1 MRLAANAHVCFSQVD
16 GAKTSTNPKCAAL
29 AEQVRE
35 EAAIATAAFRAAEM
49 WLKLKSPSVSDGNNF
64 GVDVQNYVI
73 SELVAMRTQM
83 DAFIIASRDYHYS
96 RAEGVG
102 KLFAGNKSDES
113 TSESSEVADGKVE
126 TETAAITPT
135 HTLMHTNPRFCS
147 SLPLA
152 FRSFRSHRPRRRRR
166 RRPRRTLRRRPGR
179 PTTSRTSSAWTSRRT
194 TPHSTGDCQ
203 HAHAW
208 TCVLRLC
215 VCVCV
220 CVCVCDAS
228 RPLASRAARF
238 TAPTRDLVHSPLARC
253 VCSA

>member
-1 MRLAANAHVCFSQVD
+1 MADALLQHTIDEGTKAIDGFAPSAMRLAEHLVKNPPKSLVEVAKEMAPLVD

-113 TSESSEVADGKVE
+113 TSESSEVADGKTTKKSTTK
-126 TETAAITPT
+126 TEKNASTPPGQADYKSYIVGLDVKAYHTAFDSLTDIKNNYLKA
-135 HTLMHTNPRFCS
+135 HVLFAKNMKRLADPR
-147 SLPLA
+147 
-152 FRSFRSHRPRRRRR
+152 
-166 RRPRRTLRRRPGR
+166 GEGEDG
-179 PTTSRTSSAWTSRRT
+179 SR
-194 TPHSTGDCQ
+194 
-203 HAHAW
+203 
-208 TCVLRLC
+208 
-215 VCVCV
+215 
-220 CVCVCDAS
+220 
-228 RPLASRAARF
+228 
-238 TAPTRDLVHSPLARC
+238 VHSM
-253 VCSA
+253 SMF

>member
-1 MRLAANAHVCFSQVD
+1 MDAPRGLSRCDDDARLRWELDEWCQ
-16 GAKTSTNPKCAAL
+16 
-29 AEQVRE
+29 
-35 EAAIATAAFRAAEM
+35 
-49 WLKLKSPSVSDGNNF
+49 SPYQYLL
-64 GVDVQNYVI
+64 QNYVI

-152 FRSFRSHRPRRRRR
+152 FRSFRSHRPRR
-166 RRPRRTLRRRPGR
+166 
-179 PTTSRTSSAWTSRRT
+179 
-194 TPHSTGDCQ
+194 
-203 HAHAW
+203 
-208 TCVLRLC
+208 
-215 VCVCV
+215 
-220 CVCVCDAS
+220 
-228 RPLASRAARF
+228 
-238 TAPTRDLVHSPLARC
+238 
-253 VCSA
+253 